1 MSTLVTVQP
10 TSVSDLS
17 PVPPAWSAVG
27 AGSLQAAVAD
37 DSDATYIDNSAAG
50 SANAID
56 VAFGTPSIPATAR
69 IAEVAI
75 FTRVRTPTGNNAI
88 RAMIRLDGV
97 TASSLGNVAGLWS
110 SFASV
115 TAVARST
122 KSDGTRWT
130 AADLVDLEAFIYAS
144 EIAGMEIADIDGLV
158 RYESEPTMTP
168 ATVSPA
174 SKPTIGWTFNDPDR
188 GDVTAERVEVIL
200 VADGVTDGSVAAG
213 TAGFDPTLA
222 PQVYNSGT
230 LLGVTSHQVTT
241 PLGGGTYW
249 AYVRGTKTWTID
261 SELWYSPWAT
271 SSAFTLVDAAP
282 PPPQITS
289 ATPGADGSVEI
300 AFRYVGNLLGF
311 ENARDGRILEV
322 TNADTV
328 QTSGGSSTADPL
340 IGTLHGEFFRLAA
353 GLASVQHF
361 QGTTPAART
370 LHWSAGET
378 IAASVWVKTSPGSGT
393 EDMRARLT
401 ISEIGGGVLSSTEG
415 SLFANESE
423 YQRIGIVTTLPA
435 LVGSFGWEFLLEI
448 EALAPDSGDEFYVDA
463 ACIRLGS
470 DLAFAPGFSSAGGN
484 NWNVEVQ
491 RSDDGIRWTT
501 LPQTTD
507 LRFGVVANDLIIDK
521 GTAGLGTAQYRARAV
536 PASTFTDGVGLE
548 SDWSTPV
555 VLATNG
561 VLDRWDLWDPS
572 DDTQI
577 VLNARAH
584 PVTTEDRHVTF
595 EPLESLPGIT
605 HSQTGRG
612 QSGRLTVRTY
622 SDAEFDALMAMVS
635 SGRTLRLR
643 THLGRA
649 WWIRVNGKPVDAQVR
664 AKADDPNYS
673 TAHLHDVTFTWRSA
687 LPPA

>member
-50 SANAID
+50 AANAID

-69 IAEVAI
+69 IVEVGI

-88 RAMIRLDGV
+88 RAMIRLNGA

-122 KSDGTRWT
+122 NIDGTRWT
-130 AADLVDLEAFIYAS
+130 AAELADLEAFIYAS
-144 EIAGMEIADIDGLV
+144 EQAGMEIADIDGLV

-168 ATVSPA
+168 ATVSPS
-174 SKPTIGWTFNDPDR
+174 SKPTVGWTFNDPDR
-188 GDVTAERVEVIL
+188 GDVTAERVEVII

-213 TAGFDPTLA
+213 VAGFDPTLA
-222 PQVYNSGT
+222 PQIYNSGT
-230 LLGVTSHQVTT
+230 LLGVTSHQVPT

-249 AYVRGTKTWTID
+249 AYVRGTKTWSID

-271 SSAFTLVDAAP
+271 SSAFTLVEAAP
-282 PPPQITS
+282 PAPEITS
-289 ATPGADGSVEI
+289 VTPGADGSVAI
-300 AFRYVGNLLGF
+300 DFRYVGNLF
-311 ENARDGRILEV
+311 DFDRARNPVVVAE
-322 TNADTV
+322 TNADFV
-328 QTSGGSSTADPL
+328 NDANGYATADPL
-340 IGTLHGEFFRLAA
+340 IATGHGEFFRLAA
-353 GLASVQHF
+353 GLASVRHIDS
-361 QGTTPAART
+361 PNMRT
-370 LHWSAGET
+370 IHWSTGET
-378 IAASVWVKTSPGSGT
+378 ISASVWVKTSPGTGT

-401 ISEIGGGVLSSTEG
+401 ISELGGGVLGSIEG
-415 SLFANESE
+415 SLFANETE
-423 YQRIGIVTTLPA
+423 YQQIAMITTLPTLSGA
-435 LVGSFGWEFLLEI
+435 LGWEFELVI
-448 EALAPDSGDEFYVDA
+448 EALNPDSGDDFYVDA
-463 ACIRLGS
+463 PCIRLGS
-470 DLAFAPGFSSAGGN
+470 DTSWVPGFINFGADF
-484 NWNVEVQ
+484 WNVEVQ
-491 RSDDGIRWTT
+491 RSDDGVRWTT

-507 LRFGVVANDLIIDK
+507 LRRNLTPNDTIVDK
-521 GTAGLGTAQYRARAV
+521 GTAGLGSAQYRIRAV
-536 PASTFTDGVGLE
+536 PASTFTAGQGLE
-548 SDWSTPV
+548 SDWSAPV
-555 VLATNG
+555 VLAANG
-561 VLDRWDLWDPS
+561 ALNRWDLWDPS

-577 VLNARAH
+577 VLNARSH

-622 SDAEFDALMAMVS
+622 SDTEFDALMAMVS

-673 TAHLHDVTFTWRSA
+673 TAHIHDVTFTWRSA